1 MTRGE
6 FGVWNLVLP
15 AKDGQ
20 PAIPH
25 QSKVKVEPLFYE
37 LNGILSLQ
45 SRYPWLYQLQE
56 NDKNVSQPGSLV
68 SLRILTYP
76 QCMMEFSGTHREARL
91 TYSSIRARQSRKA
104 LVSMKLMLGSHHR
117 SFVSQLIKSSQR
129 TYFQGSIISA
139 IISYS

>member
-6 FGVWNLVLP
+6 FGVWNLLLP

-20 PAIPH
+20 PSIPH
-25 QSKVKVEPLFYE
+25 QSKVKVEQLLSE
-37 LNGILSLQ
+37 VNGVLSLQ
-45 SRYPWLYQLQE
+45 SRYLWLYQPQE

-76 QCMMEFSGTHREARL
+76 QYMMEFSGTHREARP

-104 LVSMKLMLGSHHR
+104 LVSMKLMLESRHR
-117 SFVSQLIKSSQR
+117 SFASQLIRSSQKM
-129 TYFQGSIISA
+129 YFQGSIISA
-139 IISYS
+139 TTSYS

>member
-25 QSKVKVEPLFYE
+25 QSKVKVEPLFSE
-37 LNGILSLQ
+37 LDGTLSLQ

-68 SLRILTYP
+68 SLRILTDP

-91 TYSSIRARQSRKA
+91 IFSSIRARQSRKA
-104 LVSMKLMLGSHHR
+104 LVYMKLILESHPR
-117 SFVSQLIKSSQR
+117 SFVSQLIKSSQKMF
-129 TYFQGSIISA
+129 FQGSIISA

>member
-6 FGVWNLVLP
+6 FGVWNLLLP

-20 PAIPH
+20 PAISH
-25 QSKVKVEPLFYE
+25 QSKVKVELPFSE

-68 SLRILTYP
+68 SLRILIDP
-76 QCMMEFSGTHREARL
+76 PCMMEFSGTHREARL
-91 TYSSIRARQSRKA
+91 TYSSIRDRQSQKA
-104 LVSMKLMLGSHHR
+104 LVSMKLMLESHHR
-117 SFVSQLIKSSQR
+117 SFVSQLIKSSQK
-129 TYFQGSIISA
+129 TFFQGSIISA